1 MSWFSDIYRST
12 IGKKVVMATSGL
24 ILFGF
29 VLLHMIGNLKLYE
42 GQEVM
47 DAYGGFLRDVGYPA
61 LPHSGLLWIAR
72 SILLVAVVLHIWSA
86 WELALVSR
94 VARPRAYAVALKVH
108 TSYASRTLRWGGVII
123 LLFVIY
129 HLLHMTW
136 GTVHPHFEPG
146 KPYENAVAGFKV
158 WWVSVV
164 YIAANLALGLHLY
177 HGLWSVFQSLG
188 WNHPRYNLW
197 RRLFAQAFA
206 VAITVGNVSFP
217 LAVLAGI
224 VR

>member
-12 IGKKVVMATSGL
+12 IGKKVVMAVSGL

-42 GQEVM
+42 GAEVM

-61 LPHSGLLWIAR
+61 LPPGGLLWIAR
-72 SILLVAVVLHIWSA
+72 SVLLVAVVLHIWSA
-86 WELALVSR
+86 WELAQAAR
-94 VARPRAYAVALKVH
+94 IARPREYAVPLKVH

-129 HLLHMTW
+129 HLLHLTW

-146 KPYENAVAGFKV
+146 KPYENAVAGFRV
-158 WWVSVV
+158 WWVAVF
-164 YIAANLALGLHLY
+164 YIAGNLALGLHLY

-188 WNHPRYNLW
+188 WNHPRYNRW
-197 RRLFAQAFA
+197 RRLFAQVFA
-206 VAITVGNVSFP
+206 VVITAGNVSFP
-217 LAVLAGI
+217 LAVLAGV

>member
-1 MSWFSDIYRST
+1 MSWFSDIFRST
-12 IGKKVVMATSGL
+12 IGKKVVMAVSGL

-29 VLLHMIGNLKLYE
+29 VLIHMIGNLKLYE

-86 WELALVSR
+86 WELALVAR
-94 VARPRAYAVALKVH
+94 VARPRAYAVGLKVH

-129 HLLHMTW
+129 HLLHLTW
-136 GTVHPHFEPG
+136 GTVHPHFAPG
-146 KPYENAVAGFKV
+146 KPYENAVAGFQV
-158 WWVSVV
+158 WWVAVFYV
-164 YIAANLALGLHLY
+164 AANLALGLHLY